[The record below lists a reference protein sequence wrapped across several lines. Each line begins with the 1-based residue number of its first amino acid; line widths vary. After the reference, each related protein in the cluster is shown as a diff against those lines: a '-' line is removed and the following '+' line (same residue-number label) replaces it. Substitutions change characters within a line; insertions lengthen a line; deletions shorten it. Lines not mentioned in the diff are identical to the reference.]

1 MENKLSL
8 KSIIEELKENPVL
21 IVFLVL
27 ALVSIILAILY
38 LLVFPEFGNT
48 DSTMVAAW
56 FSFAGVVLFA
66 AALFYQIKEFKLQR
80 EELIKSVEAQTN
92 TSKALEE
99 QKNIMLEQKQIAL
112 EQTTDAF
119 LMNIVS
125 MFIKYANTD
134 KHTLMVT
141 GFFESLKAALHD
153 SNIWDD
159 LLHNEL
165 SSKKFNDVS
174 TNTLTNNVSNREL
187 QYFVIFSRRTI
198 GEIVKYQK
206 VNGKQNYYLALLLN
220 QLEFKTLG
228 ILVLAEYIR
237 FGMYTTDSK
246 KYFTDKGAI
255 NHMLQCLD
263 NDDTFT
269 IEKLS
274 KQVFDDL
281 NSSEAEPKV

>member
-1 MENKLSL
+1 MKKHFWLG
-8 KSIIEELKENPVL
+8 
-21 IVFLVL
+21 
-27 ALVSIILAILY
+27 AILLAAFFCIY
-38 LLVFPEFGNT
+38 MGFRYIYCNKVDPEV
-48 DSTMVAAW
+48 DSTMVGAW
-56 FSFAGVVLFA
+56 FSLAGVAFFA
-66 AALFYQIKEFKLQR
+66 AALVYQIKEFKLQR

-92 TSKALEE
+92 TSNALEE

-187 QYFVIFSRRTI
+187 QYFIIFSRRTI